1 MNFILPD
8 IDRTVA
14 EDVFGAPRVRA
25 FTLCNLGEVLRGY
38 GVNFAEILNE
48 SGLPPDVDEDDLA
61 WIPLE
66 KFAKALTLAARKTG
80 DPYFGLKYGSV
91 ARFNSN
97 PLAYLMSNAPD
108 LRTALRSF
116 AQYHPVICSNS
127 LAFVESNGS
136 GRIEWSYPVTIANIV
151 QLTDFVLMR
160 FVWRIQSAA
169 GSSWRPIAVGVTHR
183 CPADATEYE
192 RRLGPRVAFDQ
203 PVNSIVVNGA
213 TLSLP
218 MPGAD
223 PRLFKIIA
231 IFCEQQLERQKA
243 AEHPLDLIREAI
255 TRCLQQ
261 GDHGP
266 KCVARE
272 LGVTPNGLHRRL
284 KAQSTSF
291 QRLLDDT
298 RRRLSQRYLTETS
311 LKLSDIAA
319 RVGYSE
325 LSAFSRAARRWF
337 GTSPRSFRRREPS
350 VDAAA

>member
-1 MNFILPD
+1 MNLIVPD

-14 EDVFGAPRVRA
+14 EDVFGAPRIRA
-25 FTLCNLGEVLRGY
+25 FTLCTLGEVLRGY
-38 GVNFAEILNE
+38 GVSFAAILQE
-48 SGLPPDVDEDDLA
+48 AGLPQNADEDDLA

-66 KFAKALTLAARKTG
+66 KFARVLTLAAKKTG
-80 DPYFGLKYGSV
+80 DPCFGLKYGAV
-91 ARFNSN
+91 ARFTSN
-97 PLAYLMSNAPD
+97 PLVYLMSNAAD

-116 AQYHPVICSNS
+116 AQYHAVICSNS
-127 LAFVESNGS
+127 LSFVESNGS
-136 GRIEWSYPVTIANIV
+136 GRIEWSYPVTIANVV
-151 QLTDFVLMR
+151 QLTDFVVMR
-160 FVWRIQSAA
+160 FVWRIQSSA
-169 GSSWRPIAVGVTHR
+169 GSSWRPISVGLTHR
-183 CPADATEYE
+183 RPADLAEYE
-192 RRLGPRVAFDQ
+192 RRFGPRISFDQ
-203 PVNSIVVNGA
+203 PVNSIVISGA

-223 PRLFKIIA
+223 PQLFKIIA
-231 IFCEQQLERQKA
+231 RFCEQQLERQKA

-298 RRRLSQRYLTETS
+298 RRCLTERYLTETS

-337 GTSPRSFRRREPS
+337 GTSPRSFRRRSPNL
-350 VDAAA
+350 DAAA